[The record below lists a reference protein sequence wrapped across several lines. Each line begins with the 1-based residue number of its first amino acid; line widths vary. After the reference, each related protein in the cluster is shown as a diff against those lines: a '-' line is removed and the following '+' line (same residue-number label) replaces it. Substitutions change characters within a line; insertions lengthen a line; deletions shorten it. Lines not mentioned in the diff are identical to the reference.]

1 MASITK
7 RGKSWQARISYK
19 DASGKFKTKTHGGFR
34 SKSAATAWAN
44 QFEVDRSNGKIV
56 TAVVPYFK
64 DYFWDWYQT
73 YKEPGIK
80 DRTRLTYE
88 LSHKI
93 LAKGMPYA
101 RLDTVT
107 RRDYQEFIRNIGQT
121 RSKETMAK
129 LCSQYHACIKN
140 AIYDGIITK
149 DFAYNVTMVYD
160 KNRTRKIQYLNEKQL
175 KQLSAYLLKTR
186 RPKFTGK
193 YMILTALD
201 TGMRPGEVEGLKWSA
216 IHFDTDMIDVK
227 NSWNEANQD
236 FEDTKNDWS
245 RRTIRANQWL
255 LDVLKEL
262 PRDNPRG
269 LVFAEKGTIPTSAG
283 INKVLRS
290 SLKAIGSPLKGF
302 HFHSCRHTH
311 VAYLLGQGVDLYAIS
326 KRLGHSS
333 ITITANRYAY
343 MIDEYKS
350 RTDKK
355 IIDSL
360 DVLSKP
366 SIEFKLPSGYQK
378 PFQKW
383 NVQNL
388 RKVSLPSNLF

>member
-19 DASGKFKTKTHGGFR
+19 DTDGKAKIKTHGGFR
-34 SKSAATAWAN
+34 TKGEATAWAN
-44 QFEVDRSNGKIV
+44 QFSVDRNSGKLV
-56 TAVVPYFK
+56 MAEVPYFK
-64 DYFWDWYQT
+64 DYFWEWYKT
-73 YKEPGIK
+73 YKEPGVK
-80 DRTRLTYE
+80 ERTRLTYE

-93 LAKGMPYA
+93 LSEGLPFA
-101 RLDTVT
+101 RLDTIT
-107 RRDYQEFIRNIGQT
+107 RYDYQNFIRDIGQT

-129 LCSQYHACIKN
+129 LSSQYHACIKN

-201 TGMRPGEVEGLKWSA
+201 TGMRPGEVEGLKWSS
-216 IHFDTDMIDVK
+216 IHFDTGMIDVK
-227 NSWNEANQD
+227 NSWNESTQD
-236 FEDTKNDWS
+236 FEDVKNEWS
-245 RRTIRANQWL
+245 FRTIRANHWL

-262 PRDNPRG
+262 PQDNPRG
-269 LVFAEKGTIPTSAG
+269 LVFAENDTIPTSAG
-283 INKVLRS
+283 INKVLRNA
-290 SLKAIGSPLKGF
+290 LKEIGSPLKGF

-333 ITITANRYAY
+333 IVITANRYAY

-350 RTDKK
+350 RTDQK

-360 DVLSKP
+360 DTLYKP
-366 SIEFKLPSGYQK
+366 AYEFKVVNRSFKLDAQR
-378 PFQKW
+378 
-383 NVQNL
+383 L
-388 RKVSLPSNLF
+388 RKVFLSSSSF

>member
-19 DASGKFKTKTHGGFR
+19 DADGKFKTKTHGGFR
-34 SKSAATAWAN
+34 TKSVATAWAN
-44 QFEVDRSNGKIV
+44 QFEVDRNNGKIV
-56 TAVVPYFK
+56 TTVVPYFK

-73 YKEPGIK
+73 YKEPSVK

-101 RLDTVT
+101 RLDAIT
-107 RRDYQEFIRNIGQT
+107 RRDYQDFIREIGQT

-140 AIYDGIITK
+140 AVYDGIISK

-160 KNRTRKIQYLNEKQL
+160 KDRTRKIQYLNEHQL
-175 KQLSAYLLKTR
+175 KLLTTYLLRTR
-186 RPKFTGK
+186 RPQFTGR

-269 LVFAEKGTIPTSAG
+269 LVFAEKGIIPTSAG

-350 RTDKK
+350 RTDQK

-366 SIEFKLPSGYQK
+366 SIEFKLPDSHK
-378 PFQKW
+378 KLSQKW
-383 NVQNL
+383 SVQNL
-388 RKVSLPSNLF
+388 RKVFLSSSIF